1 VAQAVDTK
9 TRLSKRDEAGDLTS
23 PHGVLSCI
31 AWLLF
36 VIGAILMRVLNGPKT
51 WLFHAATQTVGLLLA
66 ITGAGTGIYMATA
79 TNQVSSFSQPQW
91 NHTDTIGSWTRHTQL
106 SGS

>member
-9 TRLSKRDEAGDLTS
+9 THLSERDEAGDLTT

-51 WLFHAATQTVGLLLA
+51 WLFHAGTQAVGLLLA
-66 ITGAGTGIYMATA
+66 IVGAGTGIYMAT
-79 TNQVSSFSQPQW
+79 TMNQVSFFSGPQ
-91 NHTDTIGSWTRHTQL
+91 
-106 SGS
+106 